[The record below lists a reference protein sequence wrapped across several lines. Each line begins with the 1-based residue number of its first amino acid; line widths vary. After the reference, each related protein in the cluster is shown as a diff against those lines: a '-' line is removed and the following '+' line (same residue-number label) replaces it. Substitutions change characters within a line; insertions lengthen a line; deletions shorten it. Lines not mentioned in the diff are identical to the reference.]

1 MSTGPQRPA
10 PQSAPSPAASTGPR
24 GSQEVNELFNTWF
37 RNAVRKVQRGNSAV
51 LSLED
56 AQDIVMD
63 AFMDMVRALEPGDYS
78 YAWLSKAAISNLL
91 KHKEKREKEKVR
103 NGGQLPIRIDDRDD
117 DSRAPGGG
125 DPRLGEFESALWRD
139 EVFSRLPPK
148 QREVMACFAADFDD
162 TKTARTLG
170 ISEEAVRKSR
180 SAARESLRK
189 IILPDGRYRNPS
201 ALAAVH
207 GRSLSRAA
215 ERAVA
220 AAESLTAARRDP
232 RSMEPGERA
241 EAAARVRE
249 LERLL
254 RGSRAGAFG
263 AEASAAVLKGVAS
276 LARKRVSDRDERA
289 AFKLIQVARP
299 HLEFAGP
306 HPAAFD
312 LQRTHAEALC
322 EIGHP
327 EKAMRLLRGLSNQE
341 KHAFGAVNP
350 NTAML
355 LLWAQAMTGQVALAD
370 RGFSELAARLA
381 KSPAGVEMLLHVQC
395 RHCWIRGQDRRVS
408 ESASGYDS
416 VINDRSRWLGSG
428 HADALDA
435 RHSKGKMLVA
445 NGAGAQAVTILE
457 SVAEVRARVQGDR
470 HPDTLESVKYLHLAQ
485 VQQEPRDDRVRRDAI
500 IALDEISHSQVSSHG
515 QDYPMSRDTAD
526 WLGWLRRRR

>member
-1 MSTGPQRPA
+1 MGPRRPA
-10 PQSAPSPAASTGPR
+10 PQSAPFPAANTGPR
-24 GSQEVNELFNTWF
+24 GSQEVNELFSTWF
-37 RNAVRKVQRGNSAV
+37 RMAVRKVRRGNSAV
-51 LSLED
+51 LTLED

-63 AFMDMVRALEPGDYS
+63 AFMDMVRALEPNGYS

-91 KHKEKREKEKVR
+91 KHKEKEEKKKFR
-103 NGGQLPIRIDDRDD
+103 NGGRPPIRLDDHDD
-117 DSRAPGGG
+117 GSRAWGGE
-125 DPRLGEFESALWRD
+125 DPRLGELEGALWRD

-170 ISEEAVRKSR
+170 MSEEAVRKSR

-189 IILPDGRYRNPS
+189 IILPDGQYCNPS
-201 ALAAVH
+201 ALAAVQR
-207 GRSLSRAA
+207 RSLSRAA

-220 AAESLTAARRDP
+220 AAESLTAPPRDL

-254 RGSRAGAFG
+254 RGSRPVAFG
-263 AEASAAVLKGVAS
+263 AEASVAVLKSVAS
-276 LARKRVSDRDERA
+276 LARERVSDRDERA

-327 EKAMRLLRGLSNQE
+327 KVAMRLLRGLSDKE
-341 KHAFGAVNP
+341 KQAFGAVTP
-350 NTAML
+350 KTAML
-355 LLWAQAMTGQVALAD
+355 LLWTQAMAGHVALAD
-370 RGFSELAARLA
+370 KGFSELAACLA
-381 KSPAGVEMLLHVQC
+381 KSPADVEMLLHVQC
-395 RHCWIRGQDRRVS
+395 RHYWVWGQDRRVS

-416 VINDRSRWLGSG
+416 VINDRSRRLGHD
-428 HADALDA
+428 HADSLDA

-445 NGAGAQAVTILE
+445 NGAGTQASVILRA
-457 SVAEVRARVQGDR
+457 VAEDRARVQGDR
-470 HPDTLESVKYLHLAQ
+470 HSDTLESVKYFHLAQ
-485 VQQEPRDDRVRRDAI
+485 VQEEPHDDRARRDAV
-500 IALDEISHSQVSSHG
+500 IALEEIFQNQVSRHG
-515 QDYPMSRDTAD
+515 EDYPMCRDTAG
-526 WLGWLRRRR
+526 WLDWLRRNR